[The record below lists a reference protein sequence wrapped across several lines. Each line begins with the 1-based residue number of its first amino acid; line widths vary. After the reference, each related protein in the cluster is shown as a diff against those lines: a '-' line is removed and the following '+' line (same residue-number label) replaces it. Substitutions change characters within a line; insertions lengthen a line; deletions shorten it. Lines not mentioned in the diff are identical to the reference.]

1 MKVIKILSYIIL
13 IILVTAFMGAIAL
26 TAQNTVE
33 PDLPPDP
40 TIYYEA
46 GVEIIDYRFT
56 PPDTYEL
63 FYRTTFENGLTI
75 KQWKVVT
82 EKEFREYSEKR
93 HVETNSG
100 G

>member
-1 MKVIKILSYIIL
+1 MKAIRILSYIIL

-26 TAQNTVE
+26 TAQDTVE

-46 GVEIIDYRFT
+46 GVEIIDWRYT

-63 FYRTTFENGLTI
+63 LYKTTFENGLSI
-75 KQWKVVT
+75 EQWKAVT
-82 EKEFREYSEKR
+82 EFEFREYSEVR
-93 HVETNSG
+93 DRNDC
-100 G
+100 